1 MSCEKVSQYTRL
13 PLSEIQKLK
22 ETLNTQDFVEEA
34 KEGVTTMCKIFEDM
48 QKEVA
53 KKTAMEIA
61 KKLILLEHWS
71 CEKVSQYTKLP
82 LEENQK
88 LKKELQVQDL

>member
-1 MSCEKVSQYTRL
+1 
-13 PLSEIQKLK
+13 
-22 ETLNTQDFVEEA
+22 
-34 KEGVTTMCKIFEDM
+34 MCKIFEDM

-82 LEENQK
+82 LEEIQK
-88 LKKELQVQDL
+88 LKKELQV